1 MQIVLNDIS
10 KSYGGKP
17 VLRHFSCKIS
27 QGSVCAV
34 MGPSGSGKTTLLRLI
49 LGLEAPDSG
58 EITGVPPEKSAVF
71 QEDRL
76 CPELS
81 LVGNLRMAV
90 PKCSK
95 PELTRL
101 LDALGL
107 VDSADKPAAQLS
119 GGMARRA
126 ALARALL
133 CDSNLL
139 TLDEPFSGL
148 DEAARHAAIQ
158 AIRTYQKGRTLLLV
172 THRAED
178 TELLQADQVLFLRNL

>member
-1 MQIVLNDIS
+1 MEICLSDVS
-10 KSYGGKP
+10 KSYNGKP
-17 VLRHFSCKIS
+17 VLEHFSCNIP

-58 EITGVPPEKSAVF
+58 EITGVPMEKSAVF

-81 LVGNLRMAV
+81 LAGNLRMAV
-90 PKCSK
+90 PKCAN
-95 PELTRL
+95 PELMRL

-107 VDSADKPAAQLS
+107 ADGANKPASQLS

-133 CDSNLL
+133 CDSRLL

-148 DEAARHAAIQ
+148 DENARNAAIQ
-158 AIRTYQKGRTLLLV
+158 AIRNYRSGRTLLLV
-172 THRAED
+172 THRQAD
-178 TELLQADQVLFLRNL
+178 AELLQADQILFLK

>member
-1 MQIVLNDIS
+1 MEICLNDVS

-17 VLRHFSCKIS
+17 VFQHFSCKIP

-49 LGLEAPDSG
+49 LGLEAPDCG
-58 EITGVPPEKSAVF
+58 EITGVPAEKSAVF

-95 PELTRL
+95 PELMRL

-107 VDSADKPAAQLS
+107 ADSADKPASQLS
-119 GGMARRA
+119 GGMARRT

-133 CDSNLL
+133 CDSALL

-148 DEAARHAAIQ
+148 DEAARNAAILT
-158 AIRTYQKGRTLLLV
+158 IRNYQKGRTLLLV
-172 THRAED
+172 THRQED
-178 TELLQADQVLFLRNL
+178 AELLQADQVLFLK